1 MQDQDVP
8 PEAGGEADGGVVA
21 GHPTPAVANPDE
33 IDNNNNTTEST
44 ARPWT
49 IATARR

>member
-8 PEAGGEADGGVVA
+8 PEAGGEADGGVA
-21 GHPTPAVANPDE
+21 AAHPTPALANPDE
-33 IDNNNNTTEST
+33 IDNHNTAEST

-49 IATARR
+49 TAIARR